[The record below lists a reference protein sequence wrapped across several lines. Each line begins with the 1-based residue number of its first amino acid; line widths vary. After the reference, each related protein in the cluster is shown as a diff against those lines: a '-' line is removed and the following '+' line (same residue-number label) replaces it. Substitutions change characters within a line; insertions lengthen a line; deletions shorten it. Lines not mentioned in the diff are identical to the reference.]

1 MRYTLGGFIMT
12 AILNE
17 IIIACW
23 VIFVGFWAANA
34 LGTKAVAERQSAA
47 SILTHRAPLTVG
59 GLLLWYPKLP
69 DPLNLALTPRTD
81 AFRAVAVVVCVFGLI
96 VAIWSRRTLAGN
108 WSSTVTFK
116 KGHELVEAGP
126 YRFARH
132 PIYTGILL
140 MCLGSAIAVGQL
152 RSWLGF
158 FLLCAGFWIKLRQ
171 EESLLLRH
179 FPGEYPAYR
188 TRVKALVPFL
198 I

>member
-1 MRYTLGGFIMT
+1 MT
-12 AILNE
+12 AVSNNS
-17 IIIACW
+17 IIACW
-23 VIFVGFWAANA
+23 VIFLGYWAVSA
-34 LGTKAVAERQSAA
+34 LRTKAVAERQSPA
-47 SILTHRAPLTVG
+47 SILAHRAPLTLG

-69 DPLNLALTPRTD
+69 DALNLALTPQTD
-81 AFRAVAVVVCVFGLI
+81 VLRAIAAVVCVFGLL
-96 VAIWSRRTLAGN
+96 VALWSRWTLADN

-140 MCLGSAIAVGQL
+140 MCLASAITAGRL

-158 FLLCAGFWIKLRQ
+158 LLLCAGLWIKLRQ

-179 FPGEYPAYR
+179 FPDEYPSYR
-188 TRVKALVPFL
+188 SRVKALVPFL
-198 I
+198 L